1 MDDAAIINLYWQ
13 RDESAIAA
21 THLQYGG
28 FCHRIAINILY
39 SLEDAQECVNDAYH
53 KAWNAMPPQRPGSLR
68 AFLARIVRNLSLDRY
83 RANRAKKRDA
93 GITTMLSELDD
104 CLPSLHSV
112 EREIEA
118 KQLSQLIDGW
128 LHTLAQDDRVLF
140 VRRYFY
146 GDAVGALATQCG
158 VTPNQMA
165 QRMLRLRKSL
175 KAALDKEGVA
185 I

>member
-1 MDDAAIINLYWQ
+1 MDDAAIISLYWQ

-21 THLQYGG
+21 TDLQYGG
-28 FCHRIAINILY
+28 FCHRIAINILI
-39 SLEDAQECVNDAYH
+39 SREDSEECVNDTYH
-53 KAWNAMPPQRPGSLR
+53 KAWDAMPPQRPSSLR
-68 AFLARIVRNLSLDRY
+68 AFLGRIVRNLSLDRY

-93 GITTMLSELDD
+93 GITTMLSELED
-104 CLPSLHSV
+104 CVPSLHNV
-112 EREIEA
+112 EREIET

-128 LHTLAQDDRVLF
+128 LHTLVQDDRVLF

-146 GDAVGALATQCG
+146 GDAVSLLAAQCD

-175 KAALDKEGVA
+175 KAALDKEG
-185 I
+185 ITI